1 MICFQKGE
9 LFLECQINLKK
20 AYEEIGDKTYQVL
33 YKQGETERY
42 TLRDNGEIFNSQN
55 QKTDYRVVVNPTE
68 AGLEIREIFIKIK
81 N

>member
-1 MICFQKGE
+1 MVLVQDPTTKRIFSIYDMFPEGRAVFGMPNQPE
-9 LFLECQINLKK
+9 K

-55 QKTDYRVVVNPTE
+55 K
-68 AGLEIREIFIKIK
+68 K
-81 N
+81 NRISSRG